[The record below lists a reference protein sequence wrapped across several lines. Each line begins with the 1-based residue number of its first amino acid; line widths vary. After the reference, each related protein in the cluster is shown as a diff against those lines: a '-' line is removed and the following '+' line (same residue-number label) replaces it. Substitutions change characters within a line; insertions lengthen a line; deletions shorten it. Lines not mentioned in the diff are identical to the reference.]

1 MAMLLKRLL
10 IVIVCSVALISS
22 LSVPSRAAETLIIW
36 NSLQSP
42 MSRVLDQWLTEYPPL
57 KDGSLGLDVRV
68 VPHFALGEF
77 LDNPPD
83 SQLPDLIFASS
94 DAAAILA
101 ERRLLAVLDSDLPGD
116 LRTRFAPIAW
126 DLATYERN
134 IVAVPVALEG
144 LVLYQNR
151 ALTDDINTAT
161 LEGFLQSVVRLNN
174 ADQTGLIFNLDAY
187 STAGLYLAE
196 GGSYLNA
203 RGESLLEASLNQF
216 TRYLTTIR
224 DLAERAKRGE
234 FAYNSGDQAFLEGK
248 VGFIIAP
255 SSYLP
260 KYQLALGGNVQVA
273 TLPTLKNG
281 TWRPMVRAYQLY
293 VMPRTT
299 KRAIA
304 LDFADFA
311 TQSGGGSQI
320 GYGLVSAR
328 SDTIAMD
335 ALEPSVMAGV
345 LQSGVPQ
352 PNRPE
357 MAVVWRAMS
366 NAIRAVVEDGIDPAV
381 AARAAATEAKEGIIA
396 LRTQ

>member
-1 MAMLLKRLL
+1 MTLLLKRLFIAVVCL
-10 IVIVCSVALISS
+10 IVLISS
-22 LSVPSRAAETLIIW
+22 FGGPSRAAETLIIW
-36 NSLQSP
+36 NSLQPP
-42 MSRVLDQWLTEYPPL
+42 MSGVLDQWLTEYPPL
-57 KDGSLGLDVRV
+57 KDGSLGLDVRS

-77 LDNPPD
+77 LDNPPNG
-83 SQLPDLIFASS
+83 QLPDLILASS
-94 DAAAILA
+94 DAASILA
-101 ERRLLAVLDSDLPGD
+101 ERRLLAVLDSDLSGD
-116 LRTRFAPIAW
+116 LRARFAQIAW

-134 IVAVPVALEG
+134 IVAVPLALEG

-151 ALTDDINTAT
+151 ALTEDINPTIFDGLLQA
-161 LEGFLQSVVRLNN
+161 LESLNN
-174 ADQTGLIFNLDAY
+174 ADQVGLIFNLDAY

-196 GGSYLNA
+196 GGTYLNA

-234 FAYNSGDQAFLEGK
+234 FSYNSGDQAFLDGK
-248 VGFIIAP
+248 AGFIIAP

-260 KYQLALGGNVQVA
+260 KYQLVLGDTLQVVG
-273 TLPTLKNG
+273 LPALKNG
-281 TWRPMVRAYQLY
+281 PWRPMVRAYQFY

-304 LDFADFA
+304 IDFANFA
-311 TQSGGGSQI
+311 TQFGGGGQM

-366 NAIRAVVEDGIDPAV
+366 KAIRAVVEEGVDPAV
-381 AARAAATEAKEGIIA
+381 AARAAATEAKEGILA